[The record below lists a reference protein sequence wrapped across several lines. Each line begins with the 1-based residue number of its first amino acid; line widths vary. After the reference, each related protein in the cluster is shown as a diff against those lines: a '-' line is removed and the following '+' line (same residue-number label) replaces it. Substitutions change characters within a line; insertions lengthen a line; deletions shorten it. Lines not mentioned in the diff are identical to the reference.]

1 MAWNIFTRLGGL
13 DRFLHVISCGW
24 RKPSNGAPA
33 RHRRSFDVL
42 SGAKLLREAGY
53 FMGYPRFGAVVALL
67 LARLCMGTPLPFD
80 GPEMILL
87 VLVLLAEVTEDA
99 MSYGLWYL
107 GVNLFPFQHF
117 LTEEEVEVLAASKL
131 RKRTER
137 ASSKESTGRQTSK
150 SSAKSAV
157 VPAPVDP
164 PPVLDREEMK
174 STCWS
179 TRVASR

>member
-1 MAWNIFTRLGGL
+1 
-13 DRFLHVISCGW
+13 
-24 RKPSNGAPA
+24 
-33 RHRRSFDVL
+33 
-42 SGAKLLREAGY
+42 
-53 FMGYPRFGAVVALL
+53 MGYPRFGAVVALL

-87 VLVLLAEVTEDA
+87 VLVLLAEVAEDA
-99 MSYGLWYL
+99 MSYGLWCL

-137 ASSKESTGRQTSK
+137 ASSKESTGRQSPK
-150 SSAKSAV
+150 SSTAKCAV
-157 VPAPVDP
+157 VPAPLDP